1 MKRLHPVIYILALVM
16 TLAGCSTR
24 KETFFSGHTMGT
36 IYSVKVVGGY
46 FQNTG
51 GLQEKI
57 DRRLKAINQSMSTY
71 IAGSEI
77 SKFNGLKKA
86 NTRFEIS
93 NDFLQVMRVAANI
106 YRLSD
111 GAWDGTVD
119 PLVNLWGFGRKD
131 GGGAIPDN
139 QKVYKLLENVG
150 FDFIK
155 ILDDR
160 HLIKTNPSVTL
171 DLGSIAK
178 GFGVDQIAE
187 LVKAQGFKDFL
198 VEIGGEV
205 YAAGFRKDD
214 RPWRVGVNRP
224 QKDAPVNQVYKVVP
238 LTDKAMATSGDY
250 RSFFAING
258 KRYSHVID
266 PRTGR
271 PIANGVVSASV
282 IADNCT
288 FADGLATAIM
298 VMGHAKGLALVNR
311 LDGVECLIVV
321 MRADN
326 TLQDYYSRGLE
337 TEN

>member
-1 MKRLHPVIYILALVM
+1 MKRYHPIIYTLVFVIV
-16 TLAGCSTR
+16 LAGCSAR
-24 KETFFSGHTMGT
+24 KETIFSGQTMGT
-36 IYSVKVVGGY
+36 TYSVRVVGGY

-71 IAGSEI
+71 IADSEI
-77 SKFNGLKKA
+77 SKFNGFKKA
-86 NTRFEIS
+86 DTRFEVS
-93 NDFLQVMRVAANI
+93 DDFLQVMRVAANI

-119 PLVNLWGFGRKD
+119 PLINLWGFGRKD
-131 GGGAIPDN
+131 GGGTIPDDH
-139 QKVYKLLENVG
+139 KVSKLLKNVG
-150 FDFIK
+150 FDYIK

-160 HLIKTNPSVTL
+160 FLLKTNPSVTL

-178 GFGVDQIAE
+178 GFGVDQIAALIRAE
-187 LVKAQGFKDFL
+187 GFKDFL

-205 YAAGFRKDD
+205 YAAGFRKDG

-224 QKDAPVNQVYKVVP
+224 QKDAPFNQVYKVVP

-250 RSFFAING
+250 RSFFEING

-266 PRTGR
+266 PRTGH
-271 PIANGVVSASV
+271 PVANGVVSASV
-282 IADNCT
+282 IADDCT

-298 VMGHAKGLALVNR
+298 VMGYAEGLALVNK
-311 LDGVECLIVV
+311 LDGVECLVV
-321 MRADN
+321 VRQADR
-326 TLQDYYSRGLE
+326 TLQDYHSGGFK

>member
-1 MKRLHPVIYILALVM
+1 MALV
-16 TLAGCSTR
+16 GCSAR
-24 KETFFSGHTMGT
+24 KETVFSGRTMGT
-36 IYSVKVVGGY
+36 TYSVKVVGGY

-57 DRRLKAINQSMSTY
+57 DRQLKAINQSMSTY
-71 IAGSEI
+71 LVDSEI
-77 SKFNGLKKA
+77 SKFNRLKKA
-86 NTRFEIS
+86 DSRFEVT
-93 NDFLQVMRVAANI
+93 NDFLQVMRVAASI

-119 PLVNLWGFGRKD
+119 PLVNLWGFGRKG

-139 QKVYKLLENVG
+139 QKVHKLLKNVG

-155 ILDDR
+155 ILDDSY
-160 HLIKTNPSVTL
+160 LLKTNPSVTL

-187 LVKAQGFKDFL
+187 LIRAEGFKDFL

-205 YAAGFRKDD
+205 YAAGFRKEG

-224 QKDAPVNQVYKVVP
+224 QKDAPINQVYKVVP

-250 RSFFAING
+250 RSFFEING

-266 PRTGR
+266 PRTGH
-271 PIANGVVSASV
+271 PVANGVVSASV

-298 VMGHAKGLALVNR
+298 VMGRAKGLALVNR

-321 MRADN
+321 RQADGK
-326 TLQDYYSRGLE
+326 LQDHYSRGFE
-337 TEN
+337 TVN

>member
-1 MKRLHPVIYILALVM
+1 MFLS
-16 TLAGCSTR
+16 GCSAR
-24 KETFFSGHTMGT
+24 KETVFSGHTMGT
-36 IYSVKVVGGY
+36 TYSVKIVGGY
-46 FQNTG
+46 FQDTG

-57 DRRLKAINQSMSTY
+57 DLRLKAINQSMSTY
-71 IAGSEI
+71 ITDSEI

-86 NTRFEIS
+86 DTRFEIS
-93 NDFLQVMRVAANI
+93 DDFLQVMQVAAKIN
-106 YRLSD
+106 RLSD

-119 PLVNLWGFGRKD
+119 SLVNLWGFGRKD
-131 GGGAIPDN
+131 GSGAIPDN
-139 QKVYKLLENVG
+139 QKVYKLLKNVG

-160 HLIKTNPSVTL
+160 YLLKSNPSVTL

-178 GFGVDQIAE
+178 GFGVDQIAG
-187 LVKAQGFKDFL
+187 LIRAKGFNDFL

-205 YAAGFRKDD
+205 YAAGLRKDG

-250 RSFFAING
+250 RSFYEING

-271 PIANGVVSASV
+271 PVANGVVSASV

-298 VMGHAKGLALVNR
+298 VMGHAKGIALVNR

-321 MRADN
+321 RQADN
-326 TLQDYYSRGLE
+326 TLQDYYSTGFA

>member
-1 MKRLHPVIYILALVM
+1 MKRYHPEIYILAFVII
-16 TLAGCSTR
+16 LAGCSAR
-24 KETFFSGHTMGT
+24 KETIFSGHTMGT
-36 IYSVKVVGGY
+36 TYRVKVVGGY
-46 FQNTG
+46 FQSTG

-71 IAGSEI
+71 LADSEI
-77 SKFNGLKKA
+77 SKFNGIKKA
-86 NTRFEIS
+86 GTRFEIS
-93 NDFLQVMRVAANI
+93 NDFLQVMRVAAYI

-131 GGGAIPDN
+131 GGGTIPDN
-139 QKVYKLLENVG
+139 QLIYKLLKNVG
-150 FDFIK
+150 FDYIK
-155 ILDDR
+155 MLDDR
-160 HLIKTNPSVTL
+160 YLLKTNPSVTL

-178 GFGVDQIAE
+178 GFGVDRIAE
-187 LVKAQGFKDFL
+187 LIKTQGFKDFL

-205 YAAGFRKDD
+205 YAAGFRKDG

-224 QKDAPVNQVYKVVP
+224 QKDAPVDQVYKVVP
-238 LTDKAMATSGDY
+238 LSDKAMATSGDY
-250 RSFFAING
+250 RSFYEING

-271 PIANGVVSASV
+271 PVANGVVSASV

-321 MRADN
+321 RQADH
-326 TLQDYYSRGLE
+326 TLQDYYSRGFA

>member
-1 MKRLHPVIYILALVM
+1 MNRLDPIIYLLAFFII
-16 TLAGCSTR
+16 LAGCSAR
-24 KETFFSGHTMGT
+24 KEIVFSGRTMGT
-36 IYSVKVVGGY
+36 TYRVKVVGGY

-71 IAGSEI
+71 LADSEI
-77 SKFNGLKKA
+77 SNFNRLKKA
-86 NTRFEIS
+86 DTRFEVS

-131 GGGAIPDN
+131 SGGAIPDN
-139 QKVYKLLENVG
+139 QKVSKLLKNVG

-160 HLIKTNPSVTL
+160 YLLKTNPSVTL

-187 LVKAQGFKDFL
+187 LIKAQGFKDFL

-205 YAAGFRKDD
+205 YAAGFRKNGQ
-214 RPWRVGVNRP
+214 PWRVGVNKPR
-224 QKDAPVNQVYKVVP
+224 KDAPINQVYKVVP

-250 RSFFAING
+250 RSFFEING

-266 PRTGR
+266 PRTGH
-271 PIANGVVSASV
+271 PVANGVVSASV

-298 VMGHAKGLALVNR
+298 VMGYAKGLALVNR

-321 MRADN
+321 RQADS
-326 TLQDYYSRGLE
+326 TLQDYFSRGLAM
-337 TEN
+337 EN

>member
-1 MKRLHPVIYILALVM
+1 M
-16 TLAGCSTR
+16 TLASCSTR

-36 IYSVKVVGGY
+36 FYSVKVVGGY

-71 IAGSEI
+71 IADSEI

-86 NTRFEIS
+86 DTRFEVS

-131 GGGAIPDN
+131 GGDAIPDN
-139 QKVYKLLENVG
+139 QKIYKLLKNVG

-160 HLIKTNPSVTL
+160 YLIKTNPWVTL

-187 LVKAQGFKDFL
+187 LIKALGFKDFL

-205 YAAGFRKDD
+205 YAAGFRKDG

-250 RSFFAING
+250 RSFFEINA

-271 PIANGVVSASV
+271 PVANGVVSASV
-282 IADNCT
+282 IAGNCT

-298 VMGHAKGLALVNR
+298 VMGHTKGLALVNR

-321 MRADN
+321 LQADG
-326 TLQDYYSRGLE
+326 TLHDYSSGGLE
-337 TEN
+337 TET